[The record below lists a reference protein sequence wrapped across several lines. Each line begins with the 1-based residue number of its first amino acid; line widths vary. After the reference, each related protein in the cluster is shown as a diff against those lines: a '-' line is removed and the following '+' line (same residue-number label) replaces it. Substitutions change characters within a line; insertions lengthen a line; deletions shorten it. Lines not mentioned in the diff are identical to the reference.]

1 MRIEQKREM
10 FWTIGA
16 SLFSLTFFIILAPA
30 PKDMLGFII
39 VGNVIAL
46 IISLVRIRGEETS
59 NERFVRKRE
68 ENGPPGFWKGSL
80 SESMRACAYLFIGLM
95 ILAVAV
101 YLTEGA
107 NLLQMLVEQPLDTIG
122 ILALILVI
130 VSFLMGTVFHAGSE
144 ERYERLKQ
152 RLERQQ

>member
-16 SLFSLTFFIILAPA
+16 YSFVIVFFILLAPA
-30 PKDMLGFII
+30 PRDLLGFII
-39 VGNVIAL
+39 VGNVIGL
-46 IISLVRIRGEETS
+46 IISLLKIRGEETS

-80 SESMRACAYLFIGLM
+80 SESMRAFGYLFIGLM
-95 ILAVAV
+95 ILAVVV
-101 YLTEGA
+101 YLTDGA
-107 NLLQMLVEQPLDTIG
+107 NLLQMFVEQSLDTIG
-122 ILALILVI
+122 ILTLILVI

-144 ERYERLKQ
+144 DRYARLKQ
-152 RLERQQ
+152 KLERQQ

>member
-1 MRIEQKREM
+1 LDDRCFLI
-10 FWTIGA
+10 FIGVFYH
-16 SLFSLTFFIILAPA
+16 SGTV
-30 PKDMLGFII
+30 PKDILGIMI
-39 VGNVIAL
+39 AGNVIGL

-101 YLTEGA
+101 YLTEGT

-130 VSFLMGTVFHAGSE
+130 ASFLMGTVFHAGSE